1 MIATPSLRR
10 SASAIDEF
18 LAANAH
24 VLPATYQFKLERFP
38 VAGVPQGSFGSG
50 GSSGFRLP
58 GDADHW
64 YMIKA
69 GLNECTLTQPS
80 HPHRNSACFPGW
92 LSFFSHYVTAIGVN
106 SRS

>member
-10 SASAIDEF
+10 SASAIDQF

-69 GLNECTLTQPS
+69 GLN
-80 HPHRNSACFPGW
+80 G
-92 LSFFSHYVTAIGVN
+92 
-106 SRS
+106 

>member
-10 SASAIDEF
+10 LASAIDQF

-38 VAGVPQGSFGSG
+38 VAGVPPGGFGSDG
-50 GSSGFRLP
+50 FSGFRLP

-69 GLNECTLTQPS
+69 GLN
-80 HPHRNSACFPGW
+80 G
-92 LSFFSHYVTAIGVN
+92 
-106 SRS
+106 